1 MRKSV
6 LLLLALASLGLS
18 LPAQAQS
25 GTFGNATVKPKFVP
39 DPIELEG
46 VSGGAQSA
54 QSVAGMGE
62 TPTGACLGNV
72 DTKPDHVLSLT
83 SSFKYL
89 SLVTDSTADT
99 TIVIKGPGGVWC
111 NDDYQGKNAGISGQW
126 LAGTYEVW
134 VGSYTKNKSKPY
146 TLKLSETR

>member
-6 LLLLALASLGLS
+6 LLLMALASLGMS

-25 GTFGNATVKPKFVP
+25 GTFAGATVKPKFVP
-39 DPIELEG
+39 DPMELQG
-46 VSGGAQSA
+46 ISGGTQSA
-54 QSVAGMGE
+54 KAVAGTGE
-62 TPTGACLGNV
+62 TPTGACLGYV
-72 DTKPDHVLSLT
+72 DEQPDHVLSLT
-83 SSFKYL
+83 AGFKYL
-89 SLVTDSTADT
+89 SIVTDSKADT

-126 LAGTYEVW
+126 LEGEYKVW
-134 VGSYTKNKSKPY
+134 VGGYKKDKSTPY